1 MYYIT
6 TFISSTLKLRNKTK
20 LFEMVQQLTEVAF
33 HALRLVLLE
42 LCDGTAKQRDNDT
55 LQTTQCH
62 SYNDTLQTTQCH
74 SYNDTLQTTQCHSY
88 NDTLQTTQRHS
99 CNDTLQTTHSV
110 TVVTRCWALYEC
122 TFNRLKYVFALCDPV
137 SLFDLLT

>member
-74 SYNDTLQTTQCHSY
+74 SYNDTLQTTQ
-88 NDTLQTTQRHS
+88 RHS

>member
-62 SYNDTLQTTQCH
+62 SYNDTLQTTQ
-74 SYNDTLQTTQCHSY
+74 
-88 NDTLQTTQRHS
+88 RHS